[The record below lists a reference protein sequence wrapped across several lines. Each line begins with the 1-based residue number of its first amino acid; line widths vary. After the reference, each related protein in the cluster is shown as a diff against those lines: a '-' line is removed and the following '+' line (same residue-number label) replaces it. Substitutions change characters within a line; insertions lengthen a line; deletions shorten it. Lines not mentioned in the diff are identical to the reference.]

1 MPWHFYLEEEEE
13 EVVAAV
19 AEEMAAEALVA
30 VQANSRIG
38 TPTNFV
44 DGVGGL
50 GIVALEEA
58 GITLVP
64 PLPQQST
71 EGTFWHVPQYQ
82 QTNNQLLFTSP
93 DAMLRLQQMPLL
105 TAATQAVQPPVLQR
119 QAVQLLVQKPFLA
132 Q

>member
-1 MPWHFYLEEEEE
+1 LATKPILELVHSIVNAE
-13 EVVAAV
+13 EV
-19 AEEMAAEALVA
+19 
-30 VQANSRIG
+30 
-38 TPTNFV
+38 
-44 DGVGGL
+44 
-50 GIVALEEA
+50 
-58 GITLVP
+58 GITPVP
-64 PLPQQST
+64 PLTQQST